1 MAIELETIK
10 SLIKESI
17 PDADIAI
24 EDTRGDG
31 DHYAAIVS
39 SNAFRGLSRGQ
50 QHQLVYKALGNR
62 LGNELHA
69 LSIETKVPEIP
80 K

>member
-39 SNAFRGLSRGQ
+39 SNAFRGLSRVQ
-50 QHQLVYKALGNR
+50 QHQLVSVSYTHLT
-62 LGNELHA
+62 LPTIL
-69 LSIETKVPEIP
+69 LV
-80 K
+80 

>member
-39 SNAFRGLSRGQ
+39 SNAFRGLSRDK
-50 QHQLVYKALGNR
+50 QHKLVY
-62 LGNELHA
+62 
-69 LSIETKVPEIP
+69 
-80 K
+80 